1 MRARWTIARL
11 MLVVT
16 AIGVALGLLRSA
28 HGSVF
33 ALGAGCVVGCY
44 LAPAFAHRGMRKLD
58 AELAVRLAG
67 LPRTDPRVRRRPTLV
82 AQAYVL
88 IWFAWFFAGVVVA
101 MIGLAIAHQLRRGGI

>member
-1 MRARWTIARL
+1 MFA
-11 MLVVT
+11 VVS
-16 AIGVALGLLRSA
+16 VAVGLGLLRTS
-28 HGSVF
+28 HGPVF

-58 AELAVRLAG
+58 GELEVRLSG
-67 LPRTDPRVRRRPTLV
+67 LPRTDPRVRRRPTLL

-101 MIGLAIAHQLRRGGI
+101 AMGLLFADQLGRARIR